1 MSLLLHVST
10 NLVWADNLWRCHM
23 EEMRKRDATV
33 HVGSQKSPTPDSG
46 VGLSFAAVHDF
57 SPLLS
62 CVRAADGVAHDRGN
76 AGATG
81 SFFWLNLLGLG

>member
-1 MSLLLHVST
+1 MKMPGI
-10 NLVWADNLWRCHM
+10 DWRALGIAGCGRT
-23 EEMRKRDATV
+23 E
-33 HVGSQKSPTPDSG
+33 KSPTPDSG
-46 VGLSFAAVHDF
+46 VGLSFAAVHDL